1 MPVCLFEAL
10 GKVFGMAQ
18 LEDQFE
24 AGRID
29 KLTAIMKIIEKC
41 KLLHYLI
48 LTIYHRFLKFS
59 RSSIDALAL
68 G

>member
-10 GKVFGMAQ
+10 RKVFGMAQ

-29 KLTAIMKIIEKC
+29 KLTAIMKIIEKY
-41 KLLHYLI
+41 KLFHNLI
-48 LTIYHRFLKFS
+48 LPVYNGFLKFS
-59 RSSIDALAL
+59 TSSVDASAQ